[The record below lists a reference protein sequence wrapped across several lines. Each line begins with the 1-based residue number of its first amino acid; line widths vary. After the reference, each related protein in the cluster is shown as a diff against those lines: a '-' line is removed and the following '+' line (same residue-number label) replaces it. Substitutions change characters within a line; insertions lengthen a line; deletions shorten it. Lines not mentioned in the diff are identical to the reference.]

1 MGQNPAK
8 VSEYTAPFSALA
20 AQISE
25 EYMALLNQ
33 VNQRAPLP
41 RDLHLHRTFRSFYVG
56 GLHYPLETTA
66 YLEGDWKAVLTYPSR
81 RRGARG
87 APADPPQLRVN
98 EVGEL
103 RQADRLAG
111 VLMEALRQIDPDIVV
126 YNLCLMKNGEL
137 TQLYHRDVASTE
149 ADGGCATL
157 IWAVDGPRD
166 VGCVEMD
173 PDTGDLSETVVR
185 LEMGHALL
193 QHYSSIHR
201 GLGSSQGAAPGST
214 SFFFYIL
221 KPHGRQKGRNWMEN
235 LVGGFQ
241 GWPLVDGIDALR
253 AIRDSD
259 PLLSKGASSIH
270 LARDDPHKTGRT
282 KSTPAAAS
290 STAGASSSVN
300 GASSSVNAAASSTAG
315 ASSSVN
321 GASSSVNA
329 AASSKPGASSSR
341 GGKKPASRKQP
352 ASNKPAS
359 NKAAKT
365 QTAKPPASSSKA
377 PDEVGDDVEVGA
389 VVEEG
394 EEGEEGEEDV
404 DEETRKTMAAAKRAC
419 HECLQLN
426 NECPLC
432 KEDMDEYGSAG
443 NPPFTTVC
451 NHKFHLDCLLSMM
464 QQPGVGDRCPICRVL
479 FSSEE
484 KRRADEAA
492 LQLAT
497 WESKRKAA
505 NDWAEDNPP
514 VELFTAVPAR
524 PDLIVKILEVN
535 ARWERLNSNPGGG
548 IPVRMALQTLLQHEQ
563 VTLLQRYPFKGLK
576 KRYKDIMRCA
586 AVPDP
591 SA

>member
-98 EVGEL
+98 EVGAL

-111 VLMEALRQIDPDIVV
+111 VLMEALCQIDPDIVV

-300 GASSSVNAAASSTAG
+300 GASSSVNAAASS
-315 ASSSVN
+315 
-321 GASSSVNA
+321 
-329 AASSKPGASSSR
+329 KPGASSSR

-359 NKAAKT
+359 NKPASNKAAKT
-365 QTAKPPASSSKA
+365 QTAKPPASSKA
-377 PDEVGDDVEVGA
+377 PDQLASSNAPEEGDDVEVEA
-389 VVEEG
+389 EVEEG
-394 EEGEEGEEDV
+394 GAEGM
-404 DEETRKTMAAAKRAC
+404 R
-419 HECLQLN
+419 
-426 NECPLC
+426 
-432 KEDMDEYGSAG
+432 
-443 NPPFTTVC
+443 
-451 NHKFHLDCLLSMM
+451 
-464 QQPGVGDRCPICRVL
+464 
-479 FSSEE
+479 
-484 KRRADEAA
+484 
-492 LQLAT
+492 
-497 WESKRKAA
+497 
-505 NDWAEDNPP
+505 
-514 VELFTAVPAR
+514 
-524 PDLIVKILEVN
+524 
-535 ARWERLNSNPGGG
+535 GGG
-548 IPVRMALQTLLQHEQ
+548 GVEGRRGVWRE
-563 VTLLQRYPFKGLK
+563 RGGGGWW
-576 KRYKDIMRCA
+576 
-586 AVPDP
+586 
-591 SA
+591 

>member
-1 MGQNPAK
+1 M
-8 VSEYTAPFSALA
+8 
-20 AQISE
+20 
-25 EYMALLNQ
+25 
-33 VNQRAPLP
+33 
-41 RDLHLHRTFRSFYVG
+41 
-56 GLHYPLETTA
+56 
-66 YLEGDWKAVLTYPSR
+66 
-81 RRGARG
+81 
-87 APADPPQLRVN
+87 
-98 EVGEL
+98 
-103 RQADRLAG
+103 
-111 VLMEALRQIDPDIVV
+111 
-126 YNLCLMKNGEL
+126 
-137 TQLYHRDVASTE
+137 
-149 ADGGCATL
+149 
-157 IWAVDGPRD
+157 
-166 VGCVEMD
+166 
-173 PDTGDLSETVVR
+173 
-185 LEMGHALL
+185 
-193 QHYSSIHR
+193 
-201 GLGSSQGAAPGST
+201 
-214 SFFFYIL
+214 
-221 KPHGRQKGRNWMEN
+221 
-235 LVGGFQ
+235 
-241 GWPLVDGIDALR
+241 
-253 AIRDSD
+253 
-259 PLLSKGASSIH
+259 
-270 LARDDPHKTGRT
+270 
-282 KSTPAAAS
+282 
-290 STAGASSSVN
+290 
-300 GASSSVNAAASSTAG
+300 
-315 ASSSVN
+315 
-321 GASSSVNA
+321 
-329 AASSKPGASSSR
+329 
-341 GGKKPASRKQP
+341 
-352 ASNKPAS
+352 
-359 NKAAKT
+359 
-365 QTAKPPASSSKA
+365 
-377 PDEVGDDVEVGA
+377 
-389 VVEEG
+389 VEEG

-404 DEETRKTMAAAKRAC
+404 DEETRQQRAAAKRAY

-535 ARWERLNSNPGGG
+535 AKWERLNGNPGGG